1 MKKKHYDLPTLRY
14 RFISNDENIQ
24 RLENIGFMC
33 LMGITNYHYTNYT
46 VNIKGDLDTHM
57 IFIDKHTNLLTYVY
71 NTTKSYDTFNLEEIE
86 PLVAKKIKQMF
97 DNKLLEKVAIEPK
110 VRFKYQKKG
119 SK

>member
-1 MKKKHYDLPTLRY
+1 MKKKHYELPTVRY
-14 RFISNDENIQ
+14 RFISSDENIK

-46 VNIKGDLDTHM
+46 VNTKGELDTHM

-71 NTTKSYDTFNLEEIE
+71 NTTKSYDTFDLEEIE
-86 PLVAKKIKQMF
+86 PLVAKKINQMF
-97 DNKLLEKVAIEPK
+97 ENKLLEKVSIEPQL
-110 VRFKYQKKG
+110 RFRYQKKG